1 MERRGGGE
9 PSSVVMVGKEALLG
23 KEEDGRR
30 GPVRELQRR
39 GGGSVRPTGRAADG
53 GGRCQRRTIA
63 QSGGRGGTRSGWGP
77 VGVVMGQPR
86 EEEIGS
92 GLRRIVSFRN
102 YSKKFK
108 LT

>member
-1 MERRGGGE
+1 
-9 PSSVVMVGKEALLG
+9 VGSDRL
-23 KEEDGRR
+23 
-30 GPVRELQRR
+30 
-39 GGGSVRPTGRAADG
+39 TGCVTDG
-53 GGRCQRRTIA
+53 GGRCQRRAVA
-63 QSGGRGGTRSGWGP
+63 QSGGRGGTRSGWRP